1 MTTNGSARWRRRAV
15 VLSVLGALLAA
26 VAGYRRRALA
36 QAADEFARRYPD

>member
-36 QAADEFARRYPD
+36 QAAAALARRYPD